1 MKSAASI
8 LQAVARITGPV
19 LILLGIILWT
29 GRGYQLLP
37 LHIGL
42 GVVLVLTLW
51 IQAVLAARS
60 GVNRGFVAFAIL
72 WGAFMPVFGMAQ
84 ANILAG
90 PYHWVVRV
98 LHLAVGIVAM
108 GMIDGLG
115 KQVQQG
121 AAPGGAERVTA

>member
-1 MKSAASI
+1 VKSAASI